1 MKAAQLNKYGGK
13 NSVTINAASM
23 PKIEK
28 DQISVKVDA
37 AGVNP
42 FDVMV
47 REGYTRS
54 MAELNLPATLGGD
67 FAGSIEKVGE
77 EVEGFKVGDTVFGQA
92 GALSGNGSFAE
103 YVPVKAS
110 QAAIIRADGNLRD
123 YAALPLAAGSAY
135 QALVT
140 HIYLQPDQT
149 ILIHGG
155 AGGIGS
161 MAIQIAKAIGANVI
175 TTAASK
181 DLDFVKSLGA
191 DEVIDYQKEDFTN
204 KVHDIDA
211 VFDTVGGETN
221 KKSYQAIK
229 NGGSFVSMKDQA
241 DEEQVKAK
249 NINYVSQFTTITNKK
264 LHEIANLYESSKL
277 KPQIDKI
284 FKLDDAA
291 EALEYQATGHPKGK
305 VVIQVASL

>member
-28 DQISVKVDA
+28 DQILVKVDA

-123 YAALPLAAGSAY
+123 YAALPLA
-135 QALVT
+135 
-140 HIYLQPDQT
+140 
-149 ILIHGG
+149 
-155 AGGIGS
+155 
-161 MAIQIAKAIGANVI
+161 
-175 TTAASK
+175 
-181 DLDFVKSLGA
+181 
-191 DEVIDYQKEDFTN
+191 
-204 KVHDIDA
+204 
-211 VFDTVGGETN
+211 TV
-221 KKSYQAIK
+221 S
-229 NGGSFVSMKDQA
+229 
-241 DEEQVKAK
+241 
-249 NINYVSQFTTITNKK
+249 
-264 LHEIANLYESSKL
+264 
-277 KPQIDKI
+277 
-284 FKLDDAA
+284 
-291 EALEYQATGHPKGK
+291 
-305 VVIQVASL
+305 